1 MTGLDIIAFQ
11 KARYIEK
18 KNINMMYQL
27 AKDKERTPISTVVSK
42 R

>member
-18 KNINMMYQL
+18 KNINRMYMD
-27 AKDKERTPISTVVSK
+27 AKEKEKTPMTSTASK